1 MGRNV
6 LLRREREARGWS
18 LDDVADQLVRA
29 EVDLGLSPS
38 QTDGHSVGRWER
50 GERRPRPHAVQALC
64 HLFRRTPVQLG
75 LVDEGSEEP
84 DVIRREFLRLG
95 GVLVGAAAIG
105 HPDSLEPWERLAR
118 AMRHPS
124 RTDLEAV
131 GHLEQLTVT
140 FENLEA
146 QASPRTLIRPVAGHL
161 GTISGLLEGTPPP
174 DFRRQLLSLAAE
186 SAGLLAWLSWDVG
199 AASRDQARAY
209 VRTALAAA
217 QEAGDTALGAYL
229 VGTASVVEHAKDE
242 AAARLQF
249 LEGTPYGFSV
259 DDASSSTRAWL
270 AGLEAEANALLGR
283 TTESLR
289 ALERANLAWS
299 RSADDYALRPRSV
312 FFDAARMA
320 GEQGICLARLGRTTE
335 ARAVLT
341 SALADLDRNQHK
353 SRPRLLIALASAH
366 GADGDVDEACRLASE
381 AFSSAI
387 SMAVQPN
394 LQDVLA
400 LRRQLEPWRDTQA
413 VRDLDER
420 LAAAQAFG

>member
-29 EVDLGLSPS
+29 EMELGLPPS

-50 GERRPRPHAVQALC
+50 GERRPRPRAVQALC
-64 HLFRRTPVQLG
+64 HLFRRTPFQLG
-75 LVDEGSEEP
+75 LFDEEGEEP

-105 HPDSLEPWERLAR
+105 HPDSLEPWERLQR

-124 RTDLEAV
+124 RIDLEAV

-140 FENLEA
+140 FESLEA

-161 GTISGLLEGTPPP
+161 GTISALLEGTPPS
-174 DFRRQLLSLAAE
+174 DSRRQLLSLAAE
-186 SAGLLAWLSWDVG
+186 SAGLLAWLSWDIG
-199 AASRDQARAY
+199 AVSRDQARAY

-242 AAARLQF
+242 AVARLQF

-259 DDASSSTRAWL
+259 DDASPSTRAWL

-299 RSADDYALRPRSV
+299 RSADGSALRPRTV
-312 FFDAARMA
+312 FFNAARLA
-320 GEQGICLARLGRTTE
+320 GEQGICLARLGRTAE
-335 ARAVLT
+335 ARTVLT
-341 SALADLDRNQHK
+341 SALDDLDRNQQK
-353 SRPRLLIALASAH
+353 SRPRLLTALGSAH
-366 GADGDVDEACRLASE
+366 AAEGNVDEACRLAGE
-381 AFSSAI
+381 ALSSAV

-400 LRRQLEPWRDTQA
+400 LRRQLDPWRDSR
-413 VRDLDER
+413 VVGDLDER
-420 LAAAQAFG
+420 IAGTQTFD